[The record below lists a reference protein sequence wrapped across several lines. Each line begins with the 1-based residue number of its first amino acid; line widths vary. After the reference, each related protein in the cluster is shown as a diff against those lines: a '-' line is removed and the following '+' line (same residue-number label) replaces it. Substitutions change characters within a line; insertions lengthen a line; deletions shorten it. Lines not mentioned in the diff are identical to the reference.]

1 MIETIVANVAAF
13 IGTNIDDIIVDT
25 ILFADIKSR
34 RQFYA
39 GIFGK
44 YLGIGL
50 LVLFS
55 LFGAI
60 LARGIP
66 EGYIRFLGLIPIGLG
81 IREWIEYRSAQDDD
95 ADEMEKADSAKAFF
109 LKIALITIANGA
121 DNVGVYIPLFAGYD
135 CEEMISMLGTFA
147 VLILFWCLLAKRL
160 SDLPVLN
167 RFIANHKRK
176 IIPVVFVALGLYI
189 LLNG

>member
-13 IGTNIDDIIVDT
+13 IGTNIDDIVVDT

-50 LVLFS
+50 LVLIS
-55 LFGAI
+55 LFGAF
-60 LARGIP
+60 LVRGVP
-66 EGYIRFLGLIPIGLG
+66 KAYIRLLGLIPIGLG
-81 IREWIEYRSAQDDD
+81 IRAWIEYRNSQDDD
-95 ADEMEKADSAKAFF
+95 HDEMERADSAKAF
-109 LKIALITIANGA
+109 LLRIALISIANGA
-121 DNVGVYIPLFAGYD
+121 DNVGVYIPLFAGYSWT
-135 CEEMISMLGTFA
+135 ELISMIVTFA
-147 VLILFWCLLAKRL
+147 ALILLWCLLAKRL

-167 RFIANHKRK
+167 RFIAKHKQK